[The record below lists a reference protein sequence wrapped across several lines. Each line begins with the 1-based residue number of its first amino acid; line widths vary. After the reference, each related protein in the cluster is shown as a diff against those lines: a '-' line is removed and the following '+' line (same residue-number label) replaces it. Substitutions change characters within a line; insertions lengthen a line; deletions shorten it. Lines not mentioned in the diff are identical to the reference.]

1 MISDACAPNISSS
14 APSSRVCLSF
24 GCSKQAAGNDAR
36 YEAREE
42 HGKIDCWHGQP
53 SFIPA
58 GFSFLSVLPPRC
70 LRLAAGLRGGGRP
83 RSPVG
88 ERDPGRDR
96 THPAYYEFNR
106 EPLSHSCSRFEP
118 VAPICAPRLEARWL
132 GVDDCAILSPCG
144 RRAPSGESTLSHK
157 ESGRERADWSRQVDR
172 LPDKAPL
179 RARQPGGST
188 QRRAAPRSGAQVQ
201 RQGGSLAGGDCL
213 LEPAGRPRPLDAGAA
228 GRRDGQA
235 HHA

>member
-1 MISDACAPNISSS
+1 MRGSAMISDACAPNTSSS

-70 LRLAAGLRGGGRP
+70 LRLVAGLRGGGRP

-144 RRAPSGESTLSHK
+144 RRAPSGESIPGALS
-157 ESGRERADWSRQVDR
+157 AC
-172 LPDKAPL
+172 
-179 RARQPGGST
+179 
-188 QRRAAPRSGAQVQ
+188 
-201 RQGGSLAGGDCL
+201 SLKSITTTD
-213 LEPAGRPRPLDAGAA
+213 PAGSPCVLPAGFCFCERKRSPVAPEQ
-228 GRRDGQA
+228 RLKPF
-235 HHA
+235 